1 MKSRNKS
8 RMRTEFDVKNQAII
22 NSNSNITLVSEK
34 NDAYYLIDKNDP
46 LGSREKDYHI
56 NIHQKKLQ
64 MIMSKEPKIQGNK
77 LLGELPDYSDQVKK
91 YK

>member
-8 RMRTEFDVKNQAII
+8 RMKTEFEIKNQAVI

-46 LGSREKDYHI
+46 LGSREKDNHI

-77 LLGELPDYSDQVKK
+77 LLGEQFDYSDQVKK